1 MPRSIPEAHPF
12 GAELAQVTELAEEYS
27 MRDSPHILDEDEQ
40 YLEAHGLVKLSA
52 DDYMNDVQEIFS
64 AFFQQA
70 PKRAPSRSI
79 PRQQPPATGPM
90 WI

>member
-1 MPRSIPEAHPF
+1 
-12 GAELAQVTELAEEYS
+12 
-27 MRDSPHILDEDEQ
+27 MRGSPHVLDEDEQ
-40 YLEAHGLVKLSA
+40 YLQSHGLVKLSA

-64 AFFQQA
+64 AFFQQP

-79 PRQQPPATGPM
+79 PQQQAPAAGPM